1 MWLLGPALAAT
12 VTTYV
17 VALTTRP
24 PATCKLRVFLPDG
37 RFGPGSEVPVTV
49 EVEAVSGPLLIA
61 SVTLRLVNSHASQEL
76 LERYGRSLIE
86 PEEAVLQTADV
97 PTPGRLEAGAT
108 HTFVGLLQLPAD
120 LDATMEPA
128 VEAKL
133 VLDGRLPPVKARRLL
148 KLS

>member
-24 PATCKLRVFLPDG
+24 PATCRLRVFLPDG
-37 RFGPGSEVPVTV
+37 RCAPGSEVPVTV

-61 SVTLRLVNSHASQEL
+61 SVSLRLVYSHTSQEL
-76 LERYGRSLIE
+76 LARYGILVE
-86 PEEAVLQTADV
+86 AEESVLQSAEL
-97 PTPGRLEAGAT
+97 PAPARLEAGAT
-108 HTFVGLLQLPAD
+108 HTFAGKLLLPDD
-120 LDATMEPA
+120 LEAGHGPA

>member
-24 PATCKLRVFLPDG
+24 PATCKLRVFLPEG
-37 RFGPGSEVPVTV
+37 RFAPGSEVPVTV
-49 EVEAVSGPLLIA
+49 EVEAVSGPLVIA
-61 SVTLRLVNSHASQEL
+61 SVSVRVVQTHMSHELAARYASLVEAEEGVLNSIDL
-76 LERYGRSLIE
+76 
-86 PEEAVLQTADV
+86 
-97 PTPGRLEAGAT
+97 PTPARLEAGAT
-108 HTFVGLLQLPAD
+108 HTVKGKLFLPET
-120 LDATMEPA
+120 LDRIHEPA

-133 VLDGRLPPVKARRLL
+133 VLDGRLPAVKARRLL

>member
-37 RFGPGSEVPVTV
+37 RFAPGSEVPFTV
-49 EVEAVSGPLLIA
+49 EVEAVSGPLLIQ
-61 SVTLRLVNSHASQEL
+61 SVSLRVVQTHASQEL
-76 LERYGRSLIE
+76 VARYASLVE
-86 PEEAVLQTADV
+86 AEEGVLQSVDLPCPA
-97 PTPGRLEAGAT
+97 RLEAGVT
-108 HTFVGLLQLPAD
+108 HTFEGKLQLPEGLAAN
-120 LDATMEPA
+120 LEPA

-133 VLDGRLPPVKARRLL
+133 VLDGRLPAVKARRLL

>member
-24 PATCKLRVFLPDG
+24 PATCKLRVFLPEG
-37 RFGPGSEVPVTV
+37 RFAPGSELPVIV

-61 SVTLRLVNSHASQEL
+61 SVSLRLVSSHTSQEL
-76 LERYGRSLIE
+76 VERYGSLVE
-86 PEEAVLQTADV
+86 PEEAVLQTADL

-108 HTFVGLLQLPAD
+108 HKYAGKLLLPED
-120 LDATMEPA
+120 LEATHGPA

-133 VLDGRLPPVKARRLL
+133 VLEGRLPPVKARRLL